1 MSNNQLV
8 ELQKTGQSIWYD
20 NVRRA
25 LIDNGELAPKIND
38 DDLRGVTSNPAIFEK
53 AIVGSTDYDQAMR
66 DLIAAGK
73 SVDEIYEGLVID
85 DIQRVA
91 DFLRPVYDRTKHI
104 DGYVSLEVSPLLAHD
119 TENSVAQARRL
130 WAALNR

>member
-1 MSNNQLV
+1 MSENILV

-25 LIDNGELAPKIND
+25 LIDNGDLAQKISG

-53 AIVGSTDYDQAMR
+53 AIVGSTDYDQALR
-66 DLIAAGK
+66 QLVAEGK
-73 SVDEIYEGLVID
+73 NVDEIYEALVID

-91 DFLRPVYDRTKHI
+91 DLLKPVYDKTNRI
-104 DGYVSLEVSPLLAHD
+104 DGYVSL
-119 TENSVAQARRL
+119 
-130 WAALNR
+130 